1 MFAQVAELVDALASG
16 ASVRMD
22 VEVQVLSWAPFYGP
36 VRITLYLPNR
46 YSINASL
53 RVILNREPSL
63 YGAFLRLIFMTAIA
77 PYRLNLLA
85 KHVKRAK
92 H

>member
-1 MFAQVAELVDALASG
+1 MAELVDALASG

-63 YGAFLRLIFMTAIA
+63 YGAFLRLISMTAIA
-77 PYRLNLLA
+77 PYRFSLLA